1 MDVGAV
7 DLNSVTSLQMY
18 FTILE
23 AAHGYVT
30 QHFGAPVCFR
40 MSGRARGT
48 SDLTTCLPGYL
59 NLIHFQAVLRLVSKL
74 PIFAMNMV
82 VLLRT
87 SVYPVFGHISNTGY
101 KFHLSV
107 NPSAV
112 LTKLLDRIT
121 CVN

>member
-1 MDVGAV
+1 
-7 DLNSVTSLQMY
+7 MY
-18 FTILE
+18 ITILE

-30 QHFGAPVCFR
+30 QHFGAPVCFM
-40 MSGRARGT
+40 MSGRACGT
-48 SDLTTCLPGYL
+48 SDLTTRLPGYL
-59 NLIHFQAVLRLVSKL
+59 NLINFQAVLRLVSKL

-87 SVYPVFGHISNTGY
+87 SVCPVFLAIFQTLGVNSTC
-101 KFHLSV
+101 
-107 NPSAV
+107 NPSAI